1 MKENGLV
8 PLESTGPILG
18 VFEDS
23 TYKCAVNQ
31 LEPGDKVLLFTDGII
46 ESPSDSS
53 DESSDGNQIFGY
65 ENMVKVLESCKNEPI
80 STTIDKIMKA
90 VKDFS
95 AIGVL
100 MT

>member
-1 MKENGLV
+1 V

-53 DESSDGNQIFGY
+53 DESSDGNQISAMKTWLKFSKAAKM
-65 ENMVKVLESCKNEPI
+65 NLFQLPLINNESRKR
-80 STTIDKIMKA
+80 
-90 VKDFS
+90 FL
-95 AIGVL
+95 GQ
-100 MT
+100 

>member
-1 MKENGLV
+1 
-8 PLESTGPILG
+8 LESTGPILG

-65 ENMVKVLESCKNEPI
+65 ENMVKVLESCK
-80 STTIDKIMKA
+80 K
-90 VKDFS
+90 
-95 AIGVL
+95 
-100 MT
+100 

>member
-46 ESPSDSS
+46 ESLRI
-53 DESSDGNQIFGY
+53 QV
-65 ENMVKVLESCKNEPI
+65 MKVLTAIK
-80 STTIDKIMKA
+80 
-90 VKDFS
+90 FS
-95 AIGVL
+95 AMKTWLKFSKAAKMNLFQLPLIK
-100 MT
+100 